1 MSEDNNDN
9 LPSID
14 DYKAEELP
22 SLDSI
27 LEEYKLPSVED
38 FKEKEEV
45 VEEEKNTCGEGEYF
59 CNDEQKCKPIPKG
72 HKVLPD
78 GELVKESQD
87 LTEVLHLINAVRKD
101 IPEIPEIKYYDDELE
116 KLATYIEEVKQ
127 DIPEIP
133 EIKYYDENITSIEER
148 ISLLREE
155 IENLPEVKYY
165 EDDLQS
171 LKENIDNVRAEIP
184 QFPKWVNEVNE
195 VPDFSW
201 IGKTFSVIDDD
212 FIKVND
218 HLNLLK
224 GHIDSEIQQVSE
236 TFDTKDF
243 EARVDIKEMSSDLKN
258 SKDKI
263 YKELKEAALKIWDHH
278 SEFKDD
284 DRKLKKQLKGEYNL
298 LKQKISEEIKELN
311 EKNISSQNKIT
322 SALTEYFNEVKEDIS
337 NLPEVKYY
345 DKDIKKV
352 REEFKPLSEELR
364 SLREMVIDLKVKQY
378 EFQNVQEGL
387 LNIPP
392 DEDNKD
398 PLTPLDQN
406 FVTLQELQSHYKL
419 FVNRVTEQ
427 LATFGGGGAV
437 ELQYLDDI
445 TGIATN
451 ISAYDG
457 MYLQVDTSQSSG
469 HKFKFSTV
477 SVGAGGTWS
486 SNSIGVSTTKSVGIG
501 TTTASSDYALY
512 VQGDAYYSG
521 NISAA
526 GTITYEDVTNIDS
539 LGIITGRS
547 DLNILG
553 NARIVGVLTAGNS
566 SITIDGDNNTITVG
580 NEDVVITNSA
590 VTIGSGVTISATAS
604 GINSAPNV
612 LYVAKDGI
620 DTNNGTS
627 IDNAFLTIS
636 AAVGAASSGTTV
648 KVLSG
653 KYAESNPIS
662 IPAFVSVVGDDQ
674 RTVEV
679 SGLTTTSDIFHVR
692 KGTKLANMTFKDHE
706 APAAAVAFPTGDDI
720 AENVGGGKWK
730 GPYIQNCT
738 SDTTTG
744 TGCYIDGDQAQLL
757 KAMNIDA
764 FTQYN
769 QGGVGVA
776 VTNGGFAQL
785 VSLFTICCNEAVTCD
800 KGGQADIAN
809 SNCSFGTYGLVA
821 RGTSDLQ
828 YTGVV
833 TSSAAVSQAN
843 VIVNVSTPEKN
854 ISGFAYDHITGIA
867 TVTTSS
873 AHDFLVGMGVTVA
886 GVGMTCTYGT
896 KTYPYRM
903 PYIFEVE
910 SIPSTTSF
918 SINVGVS
925 TVSHQYVSGGT
936 VSIDVDRPYDGQLA
950 YFDTL
955 YNRVQTITVTDGGSG
970 YTLTP
975 TITVDDPTGPTG
987 ETCTA
992 YATLSGTTVST
1003 ITIISSGSQYTSA
1016 PNVTIS
1022 GGGGSDATA
1031 TASIQPIYYTINSST
1046 PVVSGISTLTLSS
1059 NLLNTVGVGSTAYF
1073 SQGSRI
1079 VASSHTFEYVGAG
1092 NQIVTAT
1099 PKRGGVTT
1107 QANEVVTE
1115 DGGKVLYTSTDQAGN
1130 FRIGDDLQINQNTG
1144 TISGRSFSKSLFNE
1158 MTPFILALS

>member
-101 IPEIPEIKYYDDELE
+101 IPDIPEIKCYDEELK
-116 KLATYIEEVKQ
+116 KLTEYVDQIHDCILEV
-127 DIPEIP
+127 PEV
-133 EIKYYDENITSIEER
+133 KYYDENITSIEER
-148 ISLLREE
+148 ISLLKEE

-171 LKENIDNVRAEIP
+171 LKENIDNIRAEIP

-284 DRKLKKQLKGEYNL
+284 GRKLKKQLKGEYNL

-364 SLREMVIDLKVKQY
+364 SLREMVIDLKVKQH
-378 EFQNVQEGL
+378 EFQDVQEGL

-398 PLTPLDQN
+398 PLTPLDQK
-406 FVTLQELQSHYKL
+406 FVTFNELQGHYRL
-419 FVNRVTEQ
+419 FVNRVQEQ
-427 LATFGGGGAV
+427 LATYGGGGSV
-437 ELQYLDDI
+437 DLQYLDDI
-445 TGIATN
+445 AGIATN

-457 MYLQVDTSQSSG
+457 MYLKVDTSQSSG

-486 SNSIGVSTTKSVGIG
+486 SNSIGVSTTKNVGIA
-501 TTTASSDYALY
+501 TTARADYALY
-512 VQGDAYYSG
+512 VQGDAYYTG

-526 GTITYEDVTNIDS
+526 GTITYEDVTNVDS
-539 LGIITGRS
+539 IGIVTAGKGVRVTTGGLVVTAGVSTFSSDVVFVGDINQVNSTGIISATGLDIGTAGVDIDGQLDVDELIVAGVS
-547 DLNILG
+547 TFSSALDINATVDIDGQLDVDELIVAGVSTYSSELDINAGLTANNINVTG
-553 NARIVGVLTAGNS
+553 VSTFNNTIVGGATTELVVGGDLRVTGILTVGTE
-566 SITIDGDNNTITVG
+566 SITIDGSNNIL
-580 NEDVVITNSA
+580 N
-590 VTIGSGVTISATAS
+590 
-604 GINSAPNV
+604 
-612 LYVAKDGI
+612 
-620 DTNNGTS
+620 
-627 IDNAFLTIS
+627 
-636 AAVGAASSGTTV
+636 VGAGITLNATTGKIEAPEIVTSGTT
-648 KVLSG
+648 G
-653 KYAESNPIS
+653 
-662 IPAFVSVVGDDQ
+662 AFYPPVM
-674 RTVEV
+674 
-679 SGLTTTSDIFHVR
+679 TTTQRDALTVTE
-692 KGTKLANMTFKDHE
+692 G
-706 APAAAVAFPTGDDI
+706 
-720 AENVGGGKWK
+720 
-730 GPYIQNCT
+730 
-738 SDTTTG
+738 
-744 TGCYIDGDQAQLL
+744 
-757 KAMNIDA
+757 AMIYNSTDSKVQFYNGSSWIDA
-764 FTQYN
+764 T
-769 QGGVGVA
+769 G
-776 VTNGGFAQL
+776 
-785 VSLFTICCNEAVTCD
+785 VSL
-800 KGGQADIAN
+800 
-809 SNCSFGTYGLVA
+809 GL
-821 RGTSDLQ
+821 
-828 YTGVV
+828 
-833 TSSAAVSQAN
+833 
-843 VIVNVSTPEKN
+843 
-854 ISGFAYDHITGIA
+854 
-867 TVTTSS
+867 
-873 AHDFLVGMGVTVA
+873 GMGV
-886 GVGMTCTYGT
+886 
-896 KTYPYRM
+896 
-903 PYIFEVE
+903 F
-910 SIPSTTSF
+910 
-918 SINVGVS
+918 
-925 TVSHQYVSGGT
+925 
-936 VSIDVDRPYDGQLA
+936 
-950 YFDTL
+950 
-955 YNRVQTITVTDGGSG
+955 
-970 YTLTP
+970 
-975 TITVDDPTGPTG
+975 
-987 ETCTA
+987 
-992 YATLSGTTVST
+992 
-1003 ITIISSGSQYTSA
+1003 
-1016 PNVTIS
+1016 
-1022 GGGGSDATA
+1022 
-1031 TASIQPIYYTINSST
+1031 
-1046 PVVSGISTLTLSS
+1046 
-1059 NLLNTVGVGSTAYF
+1059 
-1073 SQGSRI
+1073 
-1079 VASSHTFEYVGAG
+1079 
-1092 NQIVTAT
+1092 
-1099 PKRGGVTT
+1099 
-1107 QANEVVTE
+1107 
-1115 DGGKVLYTSTDQAGN
+1115 
-1130 FRIGDDLQINQNTG
+1130 
-1144 TISGRSFSKSLFNE
+1144 
-1158 MTPFILALS
+1158 